1 MAEILAVRDVR
12 KTFGDVRAV
21 DGVSFTVR
29 RGTITGL
36 LGRNGAGKTTTIRMI
51 TGIFLPDSGEI
62 EWLGGAGGRRAFRD
76 RIGYLPEERGL
87 YKQMKLVELL
97 LFLAEIKG
105 CRAADVRPK
114 IDHWL
119 ERFELTDKRDAKV
132 EELSK
137 GNQQKVQLIGTLLHD
152 PDLIILDE
160 PQSGLDPV
168 NMVLVR
174 NLLRDLRQE
183 GKTILL
189 STHMMGE
196 AERMADEIV
205 LIHRGKVVLEGTLDQ
220 VRGSFGKNTLHID
233 FDGDGAFLS
242 ELPRRAA
249 SASIVNN
256 CRGAESGRR
265 RRSAA
270 DPRGVHAAAAHP
282 QIRARLSV
290 ARGDLHRQ
298 SRSRDARARGG
309 ADEQDVRGAEAR
321 VPPGRAQEDVHH
333 HDPPLPVPHGRR

>member
-1 MAEILAVRDVR
+1 MSHILSVRNIV

-21 DGVSFTVR
+21 DGVSFNVR

-51 TGIFLPDSGEI
+51 TGIFMPDAGSI
-62 EWLGGAGGRRAFRD
+62 EWEASSSGVAFRD

-87 YKQMKLVELL
+87 YKQMKVVELL

-105 CRAADVRPK
+105 KKNAGTRAA
-114 IDHWL
+114 IDRWL
-119 ERFELTDKRDAKV
+119 ERFELGEKRDAKV

-174 NLLRDLRQE
+174 NLLRDLKSE

-189 STHMMGE
+189 STHMMAE
-196 AERMADEIV
+196 AERMADEII
-205 LIHRGKVVLEGTLDQ
+205 LIHRGKVVLEGAVEE
-220 VRGSFGKNTLHID
+220 VRGSFGKNTVHVEYE
-233 FDGDGAFLS
+233 GDGAFLG
-242 ELPRRAA
+242 ELPDVKRAA
-249 SASIVNN
+249 IVNN
-256 CRGAESGRR
+256 AAELSLADG
-265 RRSAA
+265 A
-270 DPRGVHAAAAHP
+270 DPQKILQAAFGRLR
-282 QIRARLSV
+282 IRKFELASPSLEEIFIEKVGTETLTEV
-290 ARGDLHRQ
+290 AR
-298 SRSRDARARGG
+298 
-309 ADEQDVRGAEAR
+309 
-321 VPPGRAQEDVHH
+321 
-333 HDPPLPVPHGRR
+333 

>member
-1 MAEILAVRDVR
+1 MTDILAVRDVV
-12 KTFGDVRAV
+12 KVFGDVRAV

-51 TGIFLPDSGEI
+51 TGIFMPDSGEI
-62 EWLGGAGGRRAFRD
+62 RWLGSENGVPFRD

-105 CRAADVRPK
+105 RRPAEVRK
-114 IDHWL
+114 KVDYWL
-119 ERFELTDKRDAKV
+119 ERFELTEKRDAKV

-137 GNQQKVQLIGTLLHD
+137 GNQQKIQLIGTLLHD

-174 NLLRDLRQE
+174 NLLRELRQE

-196 AERMADEIV
+196 AERMADEII
-205 LIHRGKVVLEGTLDQ
+205 LIHRGQVVLEGSLDN
-220 VRGSFGKNTLHID
+220 VRASFGKNTLHMD
-233 FDGDGAFLS
+233 FDGDGSFLRD
-242 ELPRRAA
+242 LPQVKRAA
-249 SASIVNN
+249 ILRNA
-256 CRGAESGRR
+256 AELSL
-265 RRSAA
+265 A
-270 DPRGVHAAAAHP
+270 D
-282 QIRARLSV
+282 
-290 ARGDLHRQ
+290 
-298 SRSRDARARGG
+298 G
-309 ADEQDVRGAEAR
+309 ADTQQILQASMGRLRIRRFEIATPSLEQIFIEKVGTETLGHE
-321 VPPGRAQEDVHH
+321 VTQ
-333 HDPPLPVPHGRR
+333 

>member
-1 MAEILAVRDVR
+1 MNEILTVRDVR
-12 KTFGDVRAV
+12 KTFGALRAV

-29 RGTITGL
+29 KGTITGL

-51 TGIFLPDSGEI
+51 TGIFLPDSGSI
-62 EWLGGAGGRRAFRD
+62 DWVGGDKGEQFRD

-87 YKQMKLVELL
+87 YKQMKVVEHL

-105 CRAADVRPK
+105 CRPADVRSR
-114 IDHWL
+114 IDQWL
-119 ERFELTDKRDAKV
+119 ERFELSEKRNSKV

-174 NLLRDLRQE
+174 NLLRDLRAE

-196 AERMADEIV
+196 AEKMADELV
-205 LIHRGKVVLEGTLDQ
+205 LIHRGRVVLDGSLQQ
-220 VRGSFGKNTLHID
+220 VRTSYGRDTLQID
-233 FDGDGAFLS
+233 FEGDGRFLETHPLVRKS
-242 ELPRRAA
+242 TIQNNTAELTLSDGADPQQILEASMSRLRIRRFELAA
-249 SASIVNN
+249 PSLEEIFIEKV
-256 CRGAESGRR
+256 GAETLQ
-265 RRSAA
+265 
-270 DPRGVHAAAAHP
+270 HE
-282 QIRARLSV
+282 V
-290 ARGDLHRQ
+290 AQ
-298 SRSRDARARGG
+298 
-309 ADEQDVRGAEAR
+309 
-321 VPPGRAQEDVHH
+321 
-333 HDPPLPVPHGRR
+333 